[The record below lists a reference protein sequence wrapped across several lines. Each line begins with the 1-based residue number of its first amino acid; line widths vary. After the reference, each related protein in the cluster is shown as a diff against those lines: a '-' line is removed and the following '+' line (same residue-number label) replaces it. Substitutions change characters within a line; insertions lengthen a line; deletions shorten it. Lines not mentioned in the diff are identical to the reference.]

1 MKYGLKT
8 AFVVMHL
15 ELLFFLVGQGF
26 MVWRII
32 NTAAQI
38 LVSRTLHSQF
48 GLDCSGG
55 VDSSE
60 LKCGLS
66 LVGK

>member
-1 MKYGLKT
+1 
-8 AFVVMHL
+8 
-15 ELLFFLVGQGF
+15 

-32 NTAAQI
+32 NKAAQI